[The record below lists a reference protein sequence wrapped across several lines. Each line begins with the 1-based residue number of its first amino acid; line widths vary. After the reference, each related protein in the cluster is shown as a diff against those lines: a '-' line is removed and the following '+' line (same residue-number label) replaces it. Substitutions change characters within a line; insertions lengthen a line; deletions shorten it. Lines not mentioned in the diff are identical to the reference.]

1 MACDFY
7 VGIIGSRDCKKELAE
22 IAYQTGRLIALERW
36 ILVCGGMGG
45 IMEYACRGAS
55 ENNGVTMGILPVNSR
70 KDGNSYL
77 TYSVV
82 TGLGE
87 ARNSI
92 VVKSCDA
99 IIAVS
104 GGYGTLSEIAF
115 ANLYNIPVISIR
127 SWEKGFTGD
136 KEIKLADHYAES
148 PEAAVKYIK
157 NLL

>member
-1 MACDFY
+1 MDCNFY
-7 VGIIGSRDCKKELAE
+7 VGIIGSRDCDKEFAE
-22 IAYQTGRLIALERW
+22 IAYQTGRLIALEKW

-55 ENNGVTMGILPVNSR
+55 ENNGISIGILPVNSR
-70 KDGNSYL
+70 KSGNPYL
-77 TYSVV
+77 TYSIV

-99 IIAVS
+99 VIAIS
-104 GGYGTLSEIAF
+104 GSYGTLSEIAF
-115 ANLYNIPVISIR
+115 ANLYNIPVVSIN
-127 SWEKGFTGD
+127 SWDEGIKD
-136 KEIKLADHYAES
+136 NKEIKLAVYNAES
-148 PEAAVKYIK
+148 PEAAAKYIK